1 MLKKP
6 DQETLGLM
14 RAAASKD
21 PLVRRDAQWKLAEAM
36 SLPLRDGILSGNITD
51 GIFQPYE
58 LPYGQNPELPIDLL
72 NPGEEDD
79 FIAWTNPGNG
89 RIPEKQ
95 VESDYITL
103 QTYGIAS
110 SVDMLLRYLR
120 DANWNVMARAL
131 QVMEAGFTRKLN
143 NDGWYTLLGAA
154 ADRNILVYDADA
166 ANGFFSKRLVSLMK
180 VVMARNGG
188 GNASSLRKR
197 RLTDLYL
204 SPEALEDIR
213 NWGLDQVDEITRRE
227 IYTAADGGITRI
239 FSVNLHEVYELG
251 TGNQYQLFFQN
262 QLSGTMPAGDVEI
275 VLGIDATGGNLLMP
289 MREDLVVEVDET
301 MRRAQKIGWYGT
313 MEAGFAVLD
322 NRDVILGSI

>member
-6 DQETLGLM
+6 DPNTIALM
-14 RAAASKD
+14 QAAASKD
-21 PLVRRDAQWKLAEAM
+21 PLVRSKAQWELASAM

-51 GIFQPYE
+51 GIFQAYE
-58 LPYGQNPELPIDLL
+58 MPIGQNPEYPIDLL

-95 VESDYITL
+95 VESDYIVL

-227 IYTAADGGITRI
+227 IFTTADGGITRI
-239 FSVNLHEVYELG
+239 FGVNLHEVYELG
-251 TGNQYQLFFQN
+251 AGNQYQLFFQN
-262 QLSGTMPAGDVEI
+262 QLSGTMPSGDVEI
-275 VLGIDATGGNLLMP
+275 VVGIDATGGNLIMP

-301 MRRAQKIGWYGT
+301 MRRSQKIGWYGT

-322 NRDVILGSI
+322 NRDVMLGSI